1 MKQRLNQIQPDES
14 DENKLSSKTFLLNK
28 HVTIHWKD
36 GADWHWFKVIG
47 YSYGFI
53 GLDHAESPDGNPGDG
68 IIWVNPG
75 TIDYMEL
82 GTVEVND

>member
-1 MKQRLNQIQPDES
+1 MKQKPEF
-14 DENKLSSKTFLLNK
+14 DENKLLPKEFLLNK

-36 GADWHWFKVIG
+36 NADWHWFKITG

-53 GLDHAESPDGNPGDG
+53 GLEHDESPDGDEADG
-68 IIWVNPG
+68 VIWVHPN

-82 GTVEVND
+82 GTIEVND